1 MVNLYIDESGSITQ
15 TNTEH
20 NKYFVIG
27 IVVPRDTDRVR
38 KLYSQFVERNLSR
51 MRALEKAHAIFDT
64 NGKFKELKGNAFDA
78 TLKER
83 FLNHFCRFDALR
95 VFYIQVDNRGLSD
108 VFCENKA
115 RAFNFLL
122 KSFLVWRFNN
132 GAPQENYEIQIDERN
147 VKTEAKFTLED
158 YLNTELRLQHNI
170 KASFSVRYFD
180 SSQNKLIQ
188 VADVFSNIFFSYLH
202 HRTHEELLKSLMRS
216 GYINPLFAFPL
227 SYNREERFT
236 ETQTIDIISEQ

>member
-95 VFYIQVDNRGLSD
+95 VFYIQAALGIGGIRQELHIQYTNAGNAS
-108 VFCENKA
+108 ENCCAEIGAAFRRIAKA
-115 RAFNFLL
+115 RN
-122 KSFLVWRFNN
+122 R
-132 GAPQENYEIQIDERN
+132 RN
-147 VKTEAKFTLED
+147 CTKRQ
-158 YLNTELRLQHNI
+158 Y
-170 KASFSVRYFD
+170 
-180 SSQNKLIQ
+180 
-188 VADVFSNIFFSYLH
+188 
-202 HRTHEELLKSLMRS
+202 
-216 GYINPLFAFPL
+216 
-227 SYNREERFT
+227 
-236 ETQTIDIISEQ
+236 